1 MDKTVKTKY
10 SRNYFQ
16 AGVGLAS
23 SQSYSPLKVQSVT
36 EPQIVAR
43 TAPAPSPK
51 QSRQH
56 RTRRLVSAWL
66 TLAPSKV
73 ITLLVQI
80 IAIPTVYRAIGP
92 AQFAAYAAVT
102 AAVSILGFL
111 NLGMGGALVTPL
123 AQAAADRDHQRESSL
138 LSATLIPLSAVA
150 TLALCIALPLL
161 WVLPLKTLFGL
172 AATAT
177 PPQALRTA
185 ALLACI
191 GTIAA
196 IPLSVTDSARQA
208 YQEMHISNL
217 FGMLANAILCV
228 GLLLT
233 AQLVPTL
240 PAFVA
245 VTALSPLAVRLLNA
259 ALLFVR
265 RPYLLSVRRGC
276 GSWLLVR
283 RLAGDGLSYMG
294 AAVIASVLVYQWPV
308 YYMARVRPPLESSTF
323 AVYLQLILLA
333 LSFGASLAQ
342 PLWPAVADAAAR
354 ADGAWATRAVRHARA
369 ASLAYGACGLLVLGL
384 MMNVL
389 LRLWL
394 HRPIHVEPVACWL
407 AGAYLLLAT
416 WEYVHWPLTLGL
428 GAMRPASHLVLLRA
442 AVFSAFV
449 PFATRYGQVGVMALL
464 CASVIFITAWSYPLL
479 LTRAL
484 ERLLGEIALGQRR
497 GQASRQDSLTRLGWE
512 RSLRPVPR
520 GDEAVD

>member
-1 MDKTVKTKY
+1 MTELETV
-10 SRNYFQ
+10 
-16 AGVGLAS
+16 VGEAS
-23 SQSYSPLKVQSVT
+23 ISEHREL
-36 EPQIVAR
+36 R
-43 TAPAPSPK
+43 H
-51 QSRQH
+51 H
-56 RTRRLVSAWL
+56 RTRRLISAWL
-66 TLAPSKV
+66 TLVPSKAV
-73 ITLLVQI
+73 TLLVQI

-123 AQAAADRDHQRESSL
+123 AQAAADRDHQREASL
-138 LSATLIPLSAVA
+138 LGATLIPLGAVA
-150 TLALCIALPLL
+150 TLALCIALLL
-161 WVLPLKTLFGL
+161 FWVLPLKTLFGL
-172 AATAT
+172 AATTT

-191 GTIAA
+191 GTVAA
-196 IPLSVTDSARQA
+196 VPLSVIDSARQA
-208 YQEMHISNL
+208 YQEVHISNL
-217 FGMLANAILCV
+217 FGTLTNAILCV

-233 AQLVPTL
+233 AWFVPTL

-265 RPYLLSVRRGC
+265 RPYLLSARRGG

-294 AAVIASVLVYQWPV
+294 AAAIANFLVYSWPV

-354 ADGAWATRAVRHARA
+354 ADRAWVIRAVRRARA
-369 ASLAYGACGLLVLGL
+369 ASLVYGACGLLALGL

-394 HRPIHVEPVACWL
+394 HRPIHVQPVACWL
-407 AGAYLLLAT
+407 AGAYVLLAT
-416 WEYVHWPLTLGL
+416 WEYVHWPLSLGL

-442 AVFSAFV
+442 AVFATFV
-449 PFATRYGQVGVMALL
+449 PFATRYGPVGIMVLL
-464 CASVIFITAWSYPLL
+464 CVSVILITAWSYPRLL
-479 LTRAL
+479 ARAL
-484 ERLLGEIALGQRR
+484 ESCRLKWPLGSCAGKH
-497 GQASRQDSLTRLGWE
+497 
-512 RSLRPVPR
+512 PV
-520 GDEAVD
+520 ATV

>member
-1 MDKTVKTKY
+1 
-10 SRNYFQ
+10 
-16 AGVGLAS
+16 
-23 SQSYSPLKVQSVT
+23 VT
-36 EPQIVAR
+36 EPQLVTRIA
-43 TAPAPSPK
+43 ALSSK

-56 RTRRLVSAWL
+56 RTRRLVSAWA
-66 TLAPSKV
+66 TLAPSKA

-123 AQAAADRDHQRESSL
+123 AHAVADRDHQREASL
-138 LSATLIPLSAVA
+138 LGATLIPMGAIA

-172 AATAT
+172 AATTT
-177 PPQALRTA
+177 PPQALRAA

-191 GTIAA
+191 GTVAA
-196 IPLSVTDSARQA
+196 VPLSVIDSARQA

-217 FGMLANAILCV
+217 FGMLTNAILCV

-233 AQLVPTL
+233 AWFVPTL

-259 ALLFVR
+259 ALLFVH
-265 RPYLLSVRRGC
+265 RPYLLTVGWGR

-294 AAVIASVLVYQWPV
+294 AAAIANVLVYQWPV
-308 YYMARVRPPLESSTF
+308 YYIARVRPPLESSTF

-333 LSFGASLAQ
+333 LSFGVSLAQ

-354 ADGAWATRAVRHARA
+354 ADRGWVIRAVQRARA
-369 ASLAYGACGLLVLGL
+369 ASLAYGACGLLALGL
-384 MMNVL
+384 MTNVL

-394 HRPIHVEPVACWL
+394 HRPIHVKPVDCWL

-428 GAMRPASHLVLLRA
+428 GAMRSASHLVFLRA
-442 AVFSAFV
+442 ASFAAFV
-449 PFATRYGQVGVMALL
+449 PFAARYGQVGIMALL
-464 CASVIFITAWSYPLL
+464 CASVILITAWSYPRLL
-479 LTRAL
+479 ARAL
-484 ERLLGEIALGQRR
+484 DRFQVKQSLGTFGGQDPVEI
-497 GQASRQDSLTRLGWE
+497 
-512 RSLRPVPR
+512 V
-520 GDEAVD
+520 

>member
-1 MDKTVKTKY
+1 MTIQTF
-10 SRNYFQ
+10 SNPTLTFRGQ
-16 AGVGLAS
+16 ANA
-23 SQSYSPLKVQSVT
+23 VT
-36 EPQIVAR
+36 ELETVVGGASTSEHR
-43 TAPAPSPK
+43 EL
-51 QSRQH
+51 RHH

-66 TLAPSKV
+66 TLIPSKA

-123 AQAAADRDHQRESSL
+123 TQAAADRDHRREASL
-138 LSATLIPLSAVA
+138 LGSTLIPMAAVA
-150 TLALCIALPLL
+150 TLALCIALPLF

-172 AATAT
+172 AATT
-177 PPQALRTA
+177 TTPQALRAA

-191 GTIAA
+191 GTVAA
-196 IPLSVTDSARQA
+196 IPLSVVDSARQA

-217 FGMLANAILCV
+217 FGTLANAILCL

-233 AQLVPTL
+233 AWLVPTL

-245 VTALSPLAVRLLNA
+245 VTALSPVAVRLLNA

-265 RPYLLSVRRGC
+265 RPYLLAVRRGC

-294 AAVIASVLVYQWPV
+294 AAAIANVLVYQWPV

-333 LSFGASLAQ
+333 LSFGFSLAQ

-354 ADGAWATRAVRHARA
+354 ADSAWVIRAVQRARV
-369 ASLAYGACGLLVLGL
+369 ASLAYGACGLLALGL

-389 LRLWL
+389 LKLWL
-394 HRPIHVEPVACWL
+394 HRPIHVTPVACWL

-428 GAMRPASHLVLLRA
+428 GAMRPASHLVFLRA
-442 AVFSAFV
+442 ATFAAFV
-449 PFATRYGQVGVMALL
+449 PFAARYGLLGIMVLL
-464 CASVIFITAWSYPLL
+464 CASVILITSWSYP
-479 LTRAL
+479 
-484 ERLLGEIALGQRR
+484 RLLSCAMKR
-497 GQASRQDSLTRLGWE
+497 AC
-512 RSLRPVPR
+512 
-520 GDEAVD
+520 